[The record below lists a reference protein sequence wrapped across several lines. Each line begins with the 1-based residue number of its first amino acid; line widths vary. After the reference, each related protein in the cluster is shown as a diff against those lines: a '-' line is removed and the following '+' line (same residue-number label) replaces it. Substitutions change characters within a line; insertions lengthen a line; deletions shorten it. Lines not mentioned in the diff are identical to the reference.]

1 MQNLC
6 NNKKVTGTV
15 SKIDRIG
22 MVASFA
28 CAVHCM
34 IMPVLATVLA
44 ASGLFS
50 NHSIWID
57 YAFFAV
63 AAIVG
68 PLAIWVGYRRHRSW
82 IPSLVYFLGV
92 LLVGVSI
99 FGLHRHTE
107 SGAAEPNVLAAVV
120 SACGGLILVSFHLM
134 NSRLQRKAFCDNPL
148 CNHQTETRLS

>member
-6 NNKKVTGTV
+6 NNRKVTGTV

-34 IMPVLATVLA
+34 IMPVLATLLA

-57 YAFFAV
+57 YAFFTV

-82 IPSLVYFLGV
+82 MPSLVYFLGV
-92 LLVGVSI
+92 ALVGVSI
-99 FGLHRHTE
+99 FGLHHHVDGHAT
-107 SGAAEPNVLAAVV
+107 EPNVLAAVV
-120 SACGGLILVSFHLM
+120 SACGGLILVTFHLM
-134 NSRLQRKAFCDNPL
+134 NSRLQRKPCCDNPL